1 MAKKEEVS
9 YGTTYNKAFKYS
21 QAIKK
26 GQIVTISGQVGWDK
40 EGKMVGPGDFRAQAE
55 QAIQNIKA
63 CVEAAGGAL
72 DDVVDLLSFLPDMCH
87 VEELVAV
94 VGKHFKEPFPSHT
107 AVGVTALAEPGL
119 LLEMRAIAVLG

>member
-1 MAKKEEVS
+1 MSPKEEIN
-9 YGTTYNKAFKYS
+9 YGTTYNQAFKYS

-26 GQIVTISGQVGWDK
+26 GQIITISGQVGWDK
-40 EGKMVGPGDFRAQAE
+40 EGKLVGRGDFRAQAE

-63 CVEAAGGAL
+63 CVEAAGGTL
-72 DDVVDLLSFLPDMCH
+72 DDVVDLLSFLPDMRY
-87 VEELVAV
+87 VEELVEV
-94 VGKHFKEPFPSHT
+94 VGKQFKEPYPSHT